1 MAIKHSRLNQY
12 IADKQKLLNKT
23 PEDFKKEFL
32 DPVSDSYCLAKWY
45 EATMWLY
52 IGHTASCHHN
62 PTHKIQLDPK
72 APGSLHNTPEKIH
85 ERNKMRKGEKPEG
98 CRYCWNAEDMGVISD
113 RVYKSKGYLDGQLP
127 EDDTNLIATSRKT
140 DHPIPQKLEIAF
152 DRTCNLACS
161 YCEPKF
167 STTWAND
174 IKKHGSYKLKTNDR
188 FNKDWKE
195 QLYKEEDNPYI
206 QAFFDWWPT
215 LQGHLKV
222 IRFTGGEPLL
232 HIKFWEFMDMIH
244 EQKTYEGSLIVNS
257 NMIHHKGQVE
267 RFIESSKFLWEGT
280 GDNYDMEKGLKRLKR
295 GSKYNRIVEIHTSAE
310 SNMDQAEF
318 TRDGFVRGIW
328 QDNIRKVLE
337 TSEISLTITTA
348 INNMSVWSYIDYL
361 KRINILRKD
370 YGNHRIHI
378 NSNRVFHPQFH
389 QVQLIPLH
397 YREELAD
404 EIEELLPSLTHL
416 QDTNT
421 KGIIKNHVNFLRQSK
436 WQDMMHQQID
446 VHKDMIKFLDQYLIR
461 RNKQVLYEK
470 LDPRYRHWI
479 NSVRKDCEKA

>member
-1 MAIKHSRLNQY
+1 MAIEAGRS
-12 IADKQKLLNKT
+12 
-23 PEDFKKEFL
+23 PEDFRKQFL

-62 PTHKIQLDPK
+62 PTHKINLDPK

-85 ERNKMRKGEKPEG
+85 ERNKMRKGERPEG
-98 CRYCWNAEDMGVISD
+98 CRYCWNAEDMGVVSD
-113 RVYKSKGYLDGQLP
+113 RIHKSKGY
-127 EDDTNLIATSRKT
+127 DTKLIASSKKT

-152 DRTCNLACS
+152 DRTCNLACA

-174 IKKHGSYKLKTNDR
+174 IKKFGSYDLKTNDR
-188 FNKDWKE
+188 FNKDWKQ

-215 LQGHLKV
+215 LQHHLKV

-232 HIKFWEFMDMIH
+232 HIKFWQFMDMI
-244 EQKTYEGSLIVNS
+244 EKDKTYEGSLIINS
-257 NMIHHKGQVE
+257 NLIHHKGQVDK
-267 RFIESSKFLWEGT
+267 FIEKSKFLWDGT
-280 GDNYDMEKGLKRLKR
+280 GDNWDMES
-295 GSKYNRIVEIHTSAE
+295 GSKWKPGNKWNRHVEIHTSAE

-318 TRDGFVRGIW
+318 TRDGFKRDIW
-328 QDNIRKVLE
+328 QDNVRKVLE
-337 TSEISLTITTA
+337 NSDIRITITTA
-348 INNMSVWSYIDYL
+348 INNMSVWSYKDYL

-370 YGNHRIHI
+370 YGMHRIFL

-389 QVQLIPLH
+389 QVQLIPQH
-397 YREELAD
+397 YRDELAD
-404 EIEELLPSLTHL
+404 EIEEILPSLTYL
-416 QDTNT
+416 RDTITTNAV
-421 KGIIKNHVNFLRQSK
+421 KNHVDFLRQSS
-436 WQDMMHQQID
+436 WQDMLHQQID
-446 VHKDMIKFLDQYLIR
+446 VHQDMIKFLDQYIGR
-461 RNKQVLYEK
+461 RAKQAEYLK

-479 NSVRKDCEKA
+479 DTVRKDCEKA

>member
-1 MAIKHSRLNQY
+1 MAIEIGR
-12 IADKQKLLNKT
+12 T
-23 PEDFKKEFL
+23 PEDFKKAFL

-62 PTHKIQLDPK
+62 PTHKIDLDPK
-72 APGSLHNTPEKIH
+72 APGSLHNTPIKIH

-98 CRYCWNAEDMGVISD
+98 CRYCWNAEDMGVVSD
-113 RVYKSKGYLDGQLP
+113 RVYKSQGY
-127 EDDTNLIATSRKT
+127 DTKLIATSRKT

-152 DRTCNLACS
+152 DRTCNLACA

-174 IKKHGSYKLKTNDR
+174 IKKHGSYDLITNDR

-195 QLYKEEDNPYI
+195 QLYKEENNPYI
-206 QAFFDWWPT
+206 KAFFDWWPT
-215 LQGHLKV
+215 LQEHLKV

-232 HIKFWEFMDMIH
+232 HIKFWEFMDMIN

-257 NMIHHKGQVE
+257 NMIHHKGQVKK
-267 RFIESSKFLWEGT
+267 FIESSKFIWEDT
-280 GDNYDMEKGLKRLKR
+280 RPDKK
-295 GSKYNRIVEIHTSAE
+295 VEIHTSAE

-328 QDNIRKVLE
+328 QDNVRKVLE
-337 TSEISLTITTA
+337 TSNIELTITTA
-348 INNMSVWSYIDYL
+348 INNMSVWSYVDYL
-361 KRINILRKD
+361 KRVNILRKD
-370 YGNHRIHI
+370 YGHHRIQI

-389 QVQLIPLH
+389 QVQLIPLK
-397 YREELAD
+397 YRIELAD
-404 EIEELLPSLTHL
+404 EIEELLPSLDCLT
-416 QDTNT
+416 DVRTMRSIN
-421 KGIIKNHVNFLRQSK
+421 NHVNFLRQAE
-436 WQDMMHQQID
+436 WQDMMHQQIT
-446 VHKDMIKFLDQYLIR
+446 VHRDMIKFLDQYLIR
-461 RNKQVLYEK
+461 RNKHALYEK

-479 NSVRKDCEKA
+479 ETVRKDCEKA

>member
-1 MAIKHSRLNQY
+1 
-12 IADKQKLLNKT
+12 
-23 PEDFKKEFL
+23 
-32 DPVSDSYCLAKWY
+32 
-45 EATMWLY
+45 
-52 IGHTASCHHN
+52 
-62 PTHKIQLDPK
+62 
-72 APGSLHNTPEKIH
+72 
-85 ERNKMRKGEKPEG
+85 
-98 CRYCWNAEDMGVISD
+98 
-113 RVYKSKGYLDGQLP
+113 
-127 EDDTNLIATSRKT
+127 
-140 DHPIPQKLEIAF
+140 
-152 DRTCNLACS
+152 
-161 YCEPKF
+161 
-167 STTWAND
+167 
-174 IKKHGSYKLKTNDR
+174 
-188 FNKDWKE
+188 
-195 QLYKEEDNPYI
+195 
-206 QAFFDWWPT
+206 
-215 LQGHLKV
+215 
-222 IRFTGGEPLL
+222 
-232 HIKFWEFMDMIH
+232 MDMIH

-280 GDNYDMEKGLKRLKR
+280 GDNYDMEKGLKRIKR

-461 RNKQVLYEK
+461 RNKQSLYEK